1 MVAPPDFLQL
11 DLFST
16 YQSPEPVNLMKGL
29 EYIPNF
35 ISPDEQEKLL
45 QQIDE
50 QPWSQ
55 ELKRR
60 VQHYGYRYDY
70 KSRSVAPSM
79 YLGALPDWAAKIAQ
93 RITLENYMNVLPDQV
108 IVNEYQPG
116 QGISQHIDCES
127 CFTDTIISLSLGS
140 SCIMDFSQ
148 KSKSEKKSLFL
159 EPGSLLVLK
168 GSARYEWRHGIA
180 PRKTDT
186 WQGNKIIRER
196 RVSLTFRKLVL

>member
-1 MVAPPDFLQL
+1 MVTQPDFLQL
-11 DLFST
+11 DLFRS
-16 YQSPEPVNLMKGL
+16 YQSPEPMNLVKGM

-35 ISPDEQEKLL
+35 ISHSEQENLL
-45 QQIDE
+45 HQIDA

-70 KSRSVAPSM
+70 KSRSVASSI
-79 YLGALPDWAAKIAQ
+79 YLGALPDWAAQIAK
-93 RITLENYMNVLPDQV
+93 RITLENYINIIPDQV

-127 CFTDTIISLSLGS
+127 CFADTIISLSLGS
-140 SCIMDFSQ
+140 SCVMDFIH
-148 KSKSEKKSLFL
+148 KSKEEKKSLFL

-168 GSARYEWRHGIA
+168 ESARYEWRHGI
-180 PRKTDT
+180 PSRKNDV
-186 WQGNKIIRER
+186 WQGNKISRER
-196 RVSLTFRKLVL
+196 RVSLTFRKVIF